1 MCSALRPRAKQ
12 RRYAV
17 AGDHLRRSPVDG
29 GEHPLI
35 LRVAG
40 EQQRCTRG
48 GFADARAHSQL
59 EVVQN
64 RTQSLLD
71 CPAETGHGQE
81 RQGKFCTPPQGPYVK
96 GMPSF
101 HK

>member
-1 MCSALRPRAKQ
+1 MRSSLRPRAQQ
-12 RRYAV
+12 RRDAA
-17 AGDHLRRSPVDG
+17 AGYNLRLSPVDG
-29 GEHPLI
+29 GERPLI
-35 LRVAG
+35 LGLAG
-40 EQQRCTRG
+40 EQQRSSRSS
-48 GFADARAHSQL
+48 FADARAHSQL
-59 EVVQN
+59 EVFQN